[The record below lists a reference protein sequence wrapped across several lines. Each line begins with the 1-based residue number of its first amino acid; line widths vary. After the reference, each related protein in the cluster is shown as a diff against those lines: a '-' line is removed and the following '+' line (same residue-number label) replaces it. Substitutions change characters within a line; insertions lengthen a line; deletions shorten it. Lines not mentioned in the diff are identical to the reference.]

1 MSPSFEANY
10 SAPPT
15 IPLFVGDGHLL
26 SDVAVA
32 RLTSLRQRTSDLHSA
47 IPSLEDI
54 KALSDQKQDHR
65 NRISQLRKPR
75 SQGGFGQPELA
86 PEVVSATRQ

>member
-47 IPSLEDI
+47 IPSFEDI
-54 KALSDQKQDHR
+54 APSDQKQDHQ
-65 NRISQLRKPR
+65 NRSVNCANRDRKAASVSRSLRRK
-75 SQGGFGQPELA
+75 S
-86 PEVVSATRQ
+86 SA